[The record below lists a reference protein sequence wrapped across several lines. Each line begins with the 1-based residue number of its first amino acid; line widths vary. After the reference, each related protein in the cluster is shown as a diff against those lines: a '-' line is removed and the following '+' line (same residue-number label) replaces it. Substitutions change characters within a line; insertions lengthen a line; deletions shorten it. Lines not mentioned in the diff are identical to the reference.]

1 MSGKVFIQKLVP
13 LALLAL
19 AAASLSGCVLATV
32 RTLEEDEGAKAGFSG
47 DNYVEGIWESEVLPA
62 YAENAHEL
70 TMLLD
75 LIAQDEQAAID
86 QYGSR
91 SGTGAYSFMVHG
103 EGTIIQYNT
112 ESRTGLV
119 TVDLAPEDGT
129 AEVSIIVGPLI
140 KISQRAA
147 VRDAVGFI
155 AYGNFVNQQEFADV
169 ANAMGDRIL
178 QMLMDEFGV
187 DNADAIREIEP
198 AQLEGKR
205 VTFRGAFTLSSADN
219 IEIVPVQFEV
229 SD

>member
-1 MSGKVFIQKLVP
+1 
-13 LALLAL
+13 
-19 AAASLSGCVLATV
+19 
-32 RTLEEDEGAKAGFSG
+32 
-47 DNYVEGIWESEVLPA
+47 
-62 YAENAHEL
+62 
-70 TMLLD
+70 
-75 LIAQDEQAAID
+75 
-86 QYGSR
+86 
-91 SGTGAYSFMVHG
+91 
-103 EGTIIQYNT
+103 
-112 ESRTGLV
+112 
-119 TVDLAPEDGT
+119 APEDGT

-178 QMLMDEFGV
+178 QMLMGELGV
-187 DNADAIREIEP
+187 DNPDAIREIEP